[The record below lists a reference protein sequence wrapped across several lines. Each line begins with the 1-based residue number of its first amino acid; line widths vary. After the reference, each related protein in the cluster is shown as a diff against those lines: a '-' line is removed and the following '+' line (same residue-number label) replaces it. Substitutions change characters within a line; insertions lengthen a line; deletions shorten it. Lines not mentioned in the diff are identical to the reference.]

1 MIRLSGCLHTS
12 RIIANYVKDSVK
24 SIYLMKGVFMVFV
37 LNGAPCLPSKEIEG
51 VSHFSHQPSAFGAWT
66 SALLAWTA
74 LSAWAIALGILH
86 GAFERT
92 PKRIVPSPGRGT
104 E

>member
-66 SALLAWTA
+66 SALLAW
-74 LSAWAIALGILH
+74 SAFGGRTLGILY
-86 GAFERT
+86 GAF
-92 PKRIVPSPGRGT
+92 VA
-104 E
+104 